1 MLSRKG
7 QPDSL
12 CIKSRG
18 ALDEVDTFRAA
29 LMDSIISIS
38 LHYRTCFTQG
48 DTNTLALSQ
57 VIFKCRDRNLTLVYI
72 DMVERTA
79 SELYNSFKTALQLR
93 SGANFTNPAHL
104 EKYFAD

>member
-1 MLSRKG
+1 
-7 QPDSL
+7 
-12 CIKSRG
+12 
-18 ALDEVDTFRAA
+18 
-29 LMDSIISIS
+29 MDSIIYIS
-38 LHYRTCFTQG
+38 HHYQPCFTLG

-57 VIFKCRDRNLTLVYI
+57 VIFKCRDRNLTLVFI